1 VAARAL
7 PVEGAGYSR
16 IRRLLPSLFAGLL
29 FTSHK
34 PFLYLL
40 SQEAAVCV

>member
-1 VAARAL
+1 VAALAL

-29 FTSHK
+29 FKARK
-34 PFLYLL
+34 PFLYLQA
-40 SQEAAVCV
+40 QEAAVCV